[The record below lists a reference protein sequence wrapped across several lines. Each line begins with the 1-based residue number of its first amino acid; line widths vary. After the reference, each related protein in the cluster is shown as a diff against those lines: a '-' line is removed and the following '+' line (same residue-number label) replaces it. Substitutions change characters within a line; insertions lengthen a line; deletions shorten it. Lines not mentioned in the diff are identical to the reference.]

1 MRNNQIRPLLIAV
14 LLLLG
19 AMQSA
24 AQSVLSL
31 IEQDPNFTAGS
42 YALYPD
48 KDLPKQTA
56 APKGYKPFYISH
68 YGRHGSRYLN
78 DMKGY
83 YQPYNTLLKA
93 DSLGKL
99 NAVGKMALEEMRLN
113 IADAEGRWGDL
124 DDLGNEQQRGIAH
137 RMLQNFPEVFQEGA
151 FVDARS
157 TIVTR
162 CALSMGAYVLQLI
175 KERPNLQVEMGNS
188 YSDMW
193 YMNHQ
198 NKALRD
204 SATNW
209 HAQKALNAFIY
220 KRWRNDG
227 LDNLFFNDTVYVKQ
241 HVDLQWTVY
250 YLIKAALLQQNTQR
264 RTEPNKLLPLFSDEV
279 LYVYWQVENV
289 WNYLHSG
296 FCTLNGGMQP
306 YTQLNLLRKI
316 VNDADSIID
325 GKRHGVSLRFGHE
338 TVVLPLVCL
347 MGINGYDYRTN
358 NLETLEAKG
367 WWSGSVFPMASN
379 IQIVFYRKNA
389 ADKDPLI
396 KVLLNEKEA
405 TLPLSSDLAPYYRWS
420 DVRSLFLKR
429 IADGESAL
437 GSKR

>member
-14 LLLLG
+14 LLMLG

-175 KERPNLQVEMGNS
+175 KERPKLQVEMGNS

-204 SATNW
+204 SATNR

-220 KRWRNDG
+220 KHWRNDG
-227 LDNLFFNDTVYVKQ
+227 LDNLFFNDTAYVNQ
-241 HVDLQWTVY
+241 HVDLRWTVY

-325 GKRHGVSLRFGHE
+325 GKQHGASLRFGHE

-347 MGINGYDYRTN
+347 MGINGYDYRTG

-429 IADGESAL
+429 IAEGESAL